1 MKKTKNADLLKRRI
15 NNMKCTIRNKGCVGY
30 GGNGQCISIENCK
43 YQDRFSKS
51 SNKKCSNEKEDK

>member
-1 MKKTKNADLLKRRI
+1 MQ
-15 NNMKCTIRNKGCVGY
+15 CTIRNKGCVGY